1 MKKIFNF
8 LICFLIVTFLCL
20 TNINLV
26 EASGNSVYEDE
37 FNYTCFESSS
47 LYDSAV
53 WSAEKDRSRPSVED
67 GVLKASKGY
76 SLSFNYQKING
87 FVFDAS
93 KTYTISFD
101 VKITSF
107 GDDSGLGRELYV
119 APGGWYNQIE
129 LKSSADK
136 AIRTGDNYVGK
147 TGVEYKLN
155 TLYNVEILWEPSLK
169 KITSTLKENGKVLS
183 TGYRTNNEYGSNAS
197 YLSNWVFR
205 CEDGAYE
212 MDNFSFTY
220 GTMKFSEDFEFES
233 NDKCMSHNG
242 YWALETLEKTG
253 TAPEFKDGVLKFDD
267 KDSIEFLWTKLVD
280 YSTENIYSFEFDV
293 KVTGL
298 GDGSSMGAD
307 TQTRVLYVAPGGY
320 YNQVQLYTLDQMIIA
335 GESSVA
341 FDSAKYLNKT
351 LHVKIGLQGD
361 TISSSIYD
369 QNNNLIV
376 SGFRTNGAY
385 TNMVDRNKT
394 MARMV
399 LRCEDGSCEIDNFVF
414 SEQSVKT
421 DVLDTFEVSDDKA
434 MTYTCTLDYTLG
446 NDTSLKLNGSNILS
460 LSSST
465 MKVCSGF
472 VKGSYGSGSY
482 KIKLYVN
489 KSQSLVSVEV
499 TLPDGGV
506 VRRGTYDLI
515 NKTDNTY
522 SISLVSNSSD
532 SIKDINKK
540 ITDVKLNEYT
550 LTKDEPVYE
559 GANEFIYNIISS
571 FSDAST
577 TRNFAW
583 TTQYADVDM
592 VVKYRV
598 KGNLEWNVVEGIKE
612 DEAIDVEEDYFKAD
626 LVDLTPDTEYEFKI
640 GILDADDDSEYDWT
654 KVYSF
659 KTASSEIDEF
669 TFVAVGDTQGMTWH
683 GTSTSNK
690 GFMYAK
696 SAYEQALKEV
706 ENPAF
711 ILHAGDVVENGDN
724 KKQWNYFFKALGDA
738 GASIPHF
745 AAIGNHDVV
754 SKGSDPRFYFD
765 LHFNHPNNG
774 GSEKLN
780 QYHVNKIRNTHLKR
794 LAEQADETF
803 YSFDYGDAHFIVLNT
818 GNYSSDDRYI
828 IEAQRQWLENDLELN
843 KCAKWTVILFH
854 EPVYHRLGGNESRP
868 WLNTLI
874 ESYNVDLVIQG
885 HSHLVTRTYPMKD
898 GKIVTKLNP
907 DQITQ
912 GVGTVYTTIG
922 STALNHDGMGSTNVE
937 ECMLINTPI
946 MQQSA
951 YTTVTIKNDK
961 LIMTVKQT
969 DGLVLD
975 SFTILASG
983 EKGHTGEEEVVNRK
997 EATCEDGYTGD
1008 IICSSCKKVISK
1020 GEVIKAIKDH
1030 TYGEWTIIK
1039 EATKDEV
1046 GLREHSCTVCGY
1058 KVLEEYSASKG
1069 CSGSVGITLTGL
1081 SILSM
1086 AIYVLKRRK
1095 NNY

>member
-1 MKKIFNF
+1 
-8 LICFLIVTFLCL
+8 
-20 TNINLV
+20 
-26 EASGNSVYEDE
+26 
-37 FNYTCFESSS
+37 
-47 LYDSAV
+47 
-53 WSAEKDRSRPSVED
+53 
-67 GVLKASKGY
+67 
-76 SLSFNYQKING
+76 
-87 FVFDAS
+87 
-93 KTYTISFD
+93 
-101 VKITSF
+101 
-107 GDDSGLGRELYV
+107 
-119 APGGWYNQIE
+119 
-129 LKSSADK
+129 
-136 AIRTGDNYVGK
+136 
-147 TGVEYKLN
+147 
-155 TLYNVEILWEPSLK
+155 
-169 KITSTLKENGKVLS
+169 
-183 TGYRTNNEYGSNAS
+183 
-197 YLSNWVFR
+197 
-205 CEDGAYE
+205 
-212 MDNFSFTY
+212 
-220 GTMKFSEDFEFES
+220 
-233 NDKCMSHNG
+233 
-242 YWALETLEKTG
+242 
-253 TAPEFKDGVLKFDD
+253 
-267 KDSIEFLWTKLVD
+267 
-280 YSTENIYSFEFDV
+280 
-293 KVTGL
+293 
-298 GDGSSMGAD
+298 
-307 TQTRVLYVAPGGY
+307 
-320 YNQVQLYTLDQMIIA
+320 
-335 GESSVA
+335 
-341 FDSAKYLNKT
+341 
-351 LHVKIGLQGD
+351 
-361 TISSSIYD
+361 
-369 QNNNLIV
+369 
-376 SGFRTNGAY
+376 
-385 TNMVDRNKT
+385 
-394 MARMV
+394 
-399 LRCEDGSCEIDNFVF
+399 
-414 SEQSVKT
+414 
-421 DVLDTFEVSDDKA
+421 
-434 MTYTCTLDYTLG
+434 
-446 NDTSLKLNGSNILS
+446 
-460 LSSST
+460 
-465 MKVCSGF
+465 
-472 VKGSYGSGSY
+472 
-482 KIKLYVN
+482 
-489 KSQSLVSVEV
+489 
-499 TLPDGGV
+499 
-506 VRRGTYDLI
+506 
-515 NKTDNTY
+515 
-522 SISLVSNSSD
+522 
-532 SIKDINKK
+532 
-540 ITDVKLNEYT
+540 
-550 LTKDEPVYE
+550 
-559 GANEFIYNIISS
+559 
-571 FSDAST
+571 
-577 TRNFAW
+577 
-583 TTQYADVDM
+583 M

-626 LVDLTPDTEYEFKI
+626 LVNLTPDTEYEFKI
-640 GILDADDDSEYDWT
+640 GILDADDDSEYGWT

-659 KTASSEIDEF
+659 KTAPSEIDEF

-724 KKQWNYFFKALGDA
+724 QKQWNYFFKALGDA
-738 GASIPHF
+738 GAMIPHF

-774 GSEKLN
+774 GSEALN

-818 GNYSSDDRYI
+818 GNYSADDRYI
-828 IEAQRQWLENDLELN
+828 IEAQREWLENDLEAN

-854 EPVYHRLGGNESRP
+854 EPIYHRLGGNESRP

-983 EKGHTGEEEVVNRK
+983 EKGHTGEEEIVNRK
-997 EATCEDGYTGD
+997 EATCIDGYTGD
-1008 IICSSCKKVISK
+1008 IICSSCGKVISK

-1046 GLREHSCTVCGY
+1046 GLREHSCTVCGH

-1069 CSGSVGITLTGL
+1069 CSGSIGITLIGL